1 MLKLFA
7 TLLFAQVLLAAP
19 LPNDAA
25 QKAEIGIAA
34 STGTSGG
41 LASTFGTG
49 FAAVVPE
56 VAPVALTVGPATIAT
71 GGIVVAGMESGK
83 QSMKNDPNTENN
95 IGSIWSG
102 AGAGLGGA

>member
-25 QKAEIGIAA
+25 EKAEIGIAA

-41 LASTFGTG
+41 LASALSGG
-49 FAAVVPE
+49 IVAVVPE
-56 VAPVALTVGPATIAT
+56 VAPALTVGPVVAAA
-71 GGIVVAGMESGK
+71 GGIVGAGMESGK